1 MFLSAKPNDAC
12 LQDKG
17 KNRPVLVKAILT
29 TVRGLVDKANNT
41 REKKNAAI
49 RTNIDMQSR
58 ADLTEK
64 QKKSKTRA
72 EVPLI
77 RAKGSASFA
86 MRFKQQHSMRSR
98 TTRIGKKELPYT
110 APALEKNRDDV
121 RMKKVLAQTV
131 WDLARVLKIR
141 FARTRLCVMSK
152 RSLKLDSQVFFCCM
166 YLQTEG

>member
-17 KNRPVLVKAILT
+17 KNRPVLVKDIIT

-49 RTNIDMQSR
+49 RKANIDIQSR

-152 RSLKLDSQVFFCCM
+152 RSLKLDSHVSLPASAARI
-166 YLQTEG
+166 Y